1 MNKLRFVITAILCA
15 ALAASVALWAAD
27 DPPPASGNSSQS
39 DELARLKVQLEQQ
52 QKQIEALEQA
62 LTEQQKLVNK
72 VISDKSGETQ
82 AARTAPAASRS
93 AAAATVASAP
103 APAPAT
109 TAETDHKAPNLGDV
123 ASITPI
129 IPAGVAPARAVS
141 PLLIPSV
148 AVPPPPATAM
158 QAIPESP
165 LQFRLGAAT
174 FTPVGF
180 MDMTNTFR
188 STNSGANLATNFGS
202 IPYNNTV
209 GGRLTEDNLSIQ
221 NSRIGMR
228 VDANYKGY
236 NLLGYW
242 ESDFV
247 GATGV
252 ANNLLVTSNSFLFRL
267 RLYWI
272 DIRKGKYE
280 FLAGQSWSLLT
291 PTRRSI
297 SPLPGD
303 LFYGQEFDVNYL
315 NGLTWGR
322 IPGFRF
328 VYHPATWAAWG
339 ISAENTTQYFGGS
352 GGGGVPT
359 LPAAYS
365 SLTSN
370 QIDGSATPDY
380 GLPRVFPDII
390 SKLAFDPSPRAHI
403 ELNGVLNH
411 AKIINPN
418 NLALGQY
425 HTTTGGGGSI
435 NGNFE
440 IVKNFRIITNNFW
453 SSGAGRYIFGQAP
466 NFIVRADGDL
476 SNVHSGSTV
485 DGFEWTLGKS
495 IFYAYYGGVY
505 INRNTALD
513 ANGTTYIGYGYPG
526 SPNSQNRNIQ
536 EVTGGWNYS
545 FFRDPRY
552 GQVSFFLD
560 YAYFLRRPWFVAPN
574 APKGAAQSAVW
585 FDLRYTLPGAAPTI
599 TYNP

>member
-1 MNKLRFVITAILCA
+1 MNKLRFVITAVLCA
-15 ALAASVALWAAD
+15 ALAGPVALWGAD
-27 DPPPASGNSSQS
+27 DPPPTSGTSTQS
-39 DELARLKVQLEQQ
+39 DELARLKAQLEQQ
-52 QKQIEALEQA
+52 QKQIEALQQA

-72 VISDKSGETQ
+72 AISGKSGETET
-82 AARTAPAASRS
+82 ADTAPPAPAA
-93 AAAATVASAP
+93 
-103 APAPAT
+103 
-109 TAETDHKAPNLGDV
+109 AETDHKAPNLGDV
-123 ASITPI
+123 ASTTPI
-129 IPAGVAPARAVS
+129 IPSGAARPVS
-141 PLLIPSV
+141 PLLVPSV

-165 LQFRLGAAT
+165 LQFRLGLAT

-188 STNSGANLATNFGS
+188 STNSGANLATSFGS

-209 GGRLTEDNLSIQ
+209 GGRLTENNLSIQ

-236 NLLGYW
+236 QVLGYW

-247 GATGV
+247 GGIAAN
-252 ANNLLVTSNSFLFRL
+252 ANNINVTSNSYLMRL
-267 RLYWI
+267 RLYWV
-272 DIRKGKYE
+272 DIRKSKYE
-280 FLAGQSWSLLT
+280 VLAGQSWSLMT
-291 PTRRSI
+291 PNRRSI

-303 LFYGQEFDVNYL
+303 LFYGLEMDVNYL

-328 VYHPATWAAWG
+328 VYHPNEKVAWG
-339 ISAENTTQYFGGS
+339 IAAENTTQYFGGS

-359 LPAAYS
+359 LPAAYA

-370 QIDGSATPDY
+370 QLDASVASGYP
-380 GLPRVFPDII
+380 LPRVMPDII

-403 ELNGVLNH
+403 EINGVLTH

-418 NLALGQY
+418 DLSAGQY

-440 IVKNFRIITNNFW
+440 IVKDFRIITNNFW
-453 SSGAGRYIFGQAP
+453 SDGAGRYIFGLAP
-466 NFIVRADGDL
+466 NFIVRANGDL
-476 SNVHSGSTV
+476 SNVHSGSTLN
-485 DGFEWTLGKS
+485 GFEWTLGKS
-495 IFYAYYGGVY
+495 IVYAYYGGVY
-505 INRNTALD
+505 ISRNVAFD
-513 ANGTTYIGYGYPG
+513 ANGTTLIGYGYTG
-526 SPNSQNRNIQ
+526 SANSQNRTTQ
-536 EVTGGWNYS
+536 EITGGWNYT

-552 GQVSFFLD
+552 GQVNFFLD
-560 YAYFLRRPWFVAPN
+560 YAYFLRNPWFVATN
-574 APKGAAQSAVW
+574 APKSAHQNAVW